1 MPPRQRQSPAPRHRT
16 RRVLAL
22 LTVVALSGC
31 ASLQEAV
38 DTVKARLPAT
48 AEPTTAPD
56 TVADTPP
63 APARPAARAARKP
76 LPATPA
82 APPPVTPPP
91 TAAPA
96 PPTPAPATRAAP
108 PPIDG
113 PAWLAQCAEV
123 QVAGGVAR
131 CDADR
136 LLARPSATVQVFTRD
151 PALAVRTGGG
161 DITLRPGLP
170 QRYRFF
176 VLP

>member
-1 MPPRQRQSPAPRHRT
+1 M
-16 RRVLAL
+16 LAL
-22 LTVVALSGC
+22 LAVAAVSGC

-38 DTVKARLPAT
+38 DTVKARLPTT

-82 APPPVTPPP
+82 APPPVTPAP
-91 TAAPA
+91 TAAPT
-96 PPTPAPATRAAP
+96 PPAPAPATRTAP

-170 QRYRFF
+170 HRYRFF

>member
-1 MPPRQRQSPAPRHRT
+1 MFSPQPPAAAPCRRT
-16 RRVLAL
+16 LAL
-22 LTVVALSGC
+22 LAVLALSGC

-38 DTVKARLPAT
+38 DSVKARLPAT
-48 AEPTTAPD
+48 AEPTPQPD

-63 APARPAARAARKP
+63 APARPAVKAARKP
-76 LPATPA
+76 PAAPPA
-82 APPPVTPPP
+82 APPPVAPPP
-91 TAAPA
+91 AATPTPAAPA
-96 PPTPAPATRAAP
+96 ARIAPLPRS
-108 PPIDG
+108 G
-113 PAWLAQCAEV
+113 PAWLAQCTEV

-151 PALAVRTGGG
+151 PALAVKTGDG

>member
-1 MPPRQRQSPAPRHRT
+1 MPPRQRHSPHPRHRA

-48 AEPTTAPD
+48 AAPATEPDTTAD
-56 TVADTPP
+56 T
-63 APARPAARAARKP
+63 APAAARPMAKATRKPSPAA
-76 LPATPA
+76 PA
-82 APPPVTPPP
+82 APPPAATP
-91 TAAPA
+91 T
-96 PPTPAPATRAAP
+96 PPTPAPAPRAAP